1 MEIKAINYCF
11 AVNMPIR
18 VYGSNGCSKR
28 SYMALTSIYGT
39 RRTRP
44 E

>member
-11 AVNMPIR
+11 TVNMPIR
-18 VYGSNGCSKR
+18 VHGSNGCSKK
-28 SYMALTSIYGT
+28 SYMVLTSTYRT